1 MGVRLFHCLIIALRS
16 QNARRRT
23 AGAREVRLSCG
34 LSTRLATLATPITV
48 RSVLG
53 SCRITILHFEF
64 YVNGSEA
71 FPDVTSISDT
81 LASILIFH
89 FKNNKQYNSDVLCH
103 DVRKTKANFIDGL
116 LLSYYLVSAIGIVI
130 IGCLL
135 QGVET
140 EDIKYSVF
148 IQ

>member
-1 MGVRLFHCLIIALRS
+1 MKVRLFHCLIVALRS
-16 QNARRRT
+16 QNAQRRT

-34 LSTRLATLATPITV
+34 LSPRLATLATPITV

-89 FKNNKQYNSDVLCH
+89 FKNKKQHDSYVLCH
-103 DVRKTKANFIDGL
+103 HVRKTKPNFDCL
-116 LLSYYLVSAIGIVI
+116 LLSYYLVSIWIVI
-130 IGCLL
+130 TRCLL

-140 EDIKYSVF
+140 EDINYSVF
-148 IQ
+148 IK